1 MTEHIDNEE
10 QLKRAAEY
18 VAMQS
23 TGCPDSPRILALKA
37 FEVMKAAKEK
47 GENPYK
53 ALNDFMGT
61 SVPEETLKEV

>member
-1 MTEHIDNEE
+1 MKYTSNEE

-18 VAMQS
+18 VAMQC

-37 FEVMKAAKEK
+37 IEVMKAAVEK

-53 ALNDFMGT
+53 ALNDFLGT
-61 SVPEETLKEV
+61 NVPKDTLREV

>member
-1 MTEHIDNEE
+1 MKYTDKEQ

-18 VAMQS
+18 VALQC

-37 FEVMKAAKEK
+37 FEIMKSAAEK

-53 ALNDFMGT
+53 ALNDFLGT
-61 SVPEETLKEV
+61 SVPEDTLKGL